1 MSTPTP
7 PSQSQQQGAR
17 VVQHHP
23 DDNSGPGPEV
33 MAADTLQGDKVIN
46 LQGENLG
53 TIEDIMLDVGNGRVA
68 YAVLSFGG
76 LLGMGEKLFA
86 IPWRALTMDA
96 DKKCF
101 VLDIQKEHL
110 KNAPGF
116 DKEHWPAMADPV
128 WASQVYAYY
137 NQQPYWQ

>member
-7 PSQSQQQGAR
+7 SSQSQQQGANI
-17 VVQHHP
+17 VQRHP
-23 DDNSGPGPEV
+23 DVQSGPGPEV

-46 LQGENLG
+46 PQGEVLG
-53 TIEDIMLDVGNGRVA
+53 TIEDIMLDVGSARIA

-76 LLGMGEKLFA
+76 VLGMGDKLFA

-96 DKKCF
+96 DRKCF
-101 VLDIQKEHL
+101 VLDIPKDHL

-116 DKEHWPAMADPV
+116 DKDHWPSMADPV